1 MASNNFIN
9 TKCIIHSQYSTYSK
23 RYSTHA
29 QAGRGRLLHFIQ
41 KNILCQITAT
51 RETTRPPCTLTCT
64 PVHIVTKYSL
74 ACKNNRFSSLLA
86 AGGVQRRGKSAT
98 QRQKFHTDDHGF
110 ARLMSHWVIVLRLYL
125 VVACVNAYN
134 GLLLEGENHY
144 QWVCVCCV
152 LPILCFL
159 MSPLCKKCPNNN
171 NNNKNNN
178 NNNNNNT

>member
-1 MASNNFIN
+1 MPN
-9 TKCIIHSQYSTYSK
+9 YSDEGNYT
-23 RYSTHA
+23 STMHTHM
-29 QAGRGRLLHFIQ
+29 RTSSYCD
-41 KNILCQITAT
+41 KVPT
-51 RETTRPPCTLTCT
+51 
-64 PVHIVTKYSL
+64 SL
-74 ACKNNRFSSLLA
+74 QNSRFSSLLA
-86 AGGVQRRGKSAT
+86 AGGVQRRGTSAT

-125 VVACVNAYN
+125 AVACVNAYN

-171 NNNKNNN
+171 NNTRICIAPFPWAQCRFTIIVILKK
-178 NNNNNNT
+178 